1 MWFRPAAVVLVGLCA
16 SAEAAAAEGSSHV
29 KEIFSF
35 SMWPLWG
42 AAVVLVIFIV
52 GRIKALKAA
61 AVLDADAAQAVG
73 ERLRA
78 LDVSGAVE
86 AAAGD
91 SIQAT
96 TWAKGLRD
104 YTLGGVTLNEALTN
118 ASMNGFRTLYKNIQ
132 GIGTVA
138 SIAPLLGLLGTII
151 GMIMVFNDLSR
162 SASPD
167 KSQLAEGIMVALFT
181 TAAGLIVAIPGIV
194 CGRWLNA
201 RITAF
206 AQQVEDDID
215 SVCYDYH
222 LALREAGAN
231 GDDFTVD
238 VLNTIS
244 IPAAPAPASAAPA
257 PAAAR
262 RSRPAPGPA

>member
-1 MWFRPAAVVLVGLCA
+1 MWIRPAVVVLVGLAA
-16 SAEAAAAEGSSHV
+16 SAELCAAESSSHV
-29 KEIFSF
+29 KEIFGF

-42 AAVVLVIFIV
+42 AAVVLIIFV
-52 GRIKALKAA
+52 LGRIKALKAA
-61 AVLDADAAQAVG
+61 SVLDAEVATAVG
-73 ERLRA
+73 ERLQG
-78 LDVSGAVE
+78 LDVTGAIE
-86 AAAGD
+86 AAEGD

-96 TWAKGLRD
+96 AWAKGLRD

-151 GMIMVFNDLSR
+151 GMIMVFNDLAS

-181 TAAGLIVAIPGIV
+181 TAAGLIVAIPGII

-215 SVCYDYH
+215 TVCYDYH

-231 GDDFTVD
+231 GEDFTVD
-238 VLNTIS
+238 VLNTITV
-244 IPAAPAPASAAPA
+244 PAPKPATAAAPAAT
-257 PAAAR
+257 R
-262 RSRPAPGPA
+262 RTRPAPGPA